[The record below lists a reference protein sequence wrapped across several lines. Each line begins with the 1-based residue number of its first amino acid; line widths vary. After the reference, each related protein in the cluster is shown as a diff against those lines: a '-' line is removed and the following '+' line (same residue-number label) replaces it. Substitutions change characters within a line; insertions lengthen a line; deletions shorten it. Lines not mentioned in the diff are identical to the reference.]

1 MHINKVA
8 KELRLVEHAKG
19 ELTNILDA
27 IPALIALID
36 KNHTIVRLNKA
47 MADVFGVHPRQLVGK
62 KCFELCHKEKKIPPS
77 CPHKK
82 VLEKGMASTSEIYEE
97 NLGGYVEVT
106 ATPYRDPDGSI
117 IGSVHVVKNIN
128 ERKRAKEEK
137 EEIMRQLL
145 NAQKLEEVGRLAAG
159 IAHEINTPSQY
170 VASNLEFLKESFKDI
185 SELVDRCSALLKGL
199 ERGQVDQN
207 LVGETT
213 HVLEDVD
220 WDYLKEELPEAIDQA
235 QEGIQRVSKIVR
247 AMKEFSHPG
256 PKEKILQDLNK
267 IIETTV
273 TVSKNEWKYVA
284 DVQLD
289 LDQGLPPTYCLGDEI
304 GQVILNMIVNAAHAI
319 SESLGE
325 NPEQKKGLIKIS
337 SQKNGDFVEIG
348 IRDNGNGIP
357 EQIQGRIFD
366 PFFTTKKAG
375 KGTGQGLAI
384 AKRIVEDNHGGS
396 MSFSS
401 RPGKGTL
408 FLISIPFGAKK
419 SEEKV

>member
-337 SQKNGDFVEIG
+337 SSTFGVNFSENV
-348 IRDNGNGIP
+348 RDNIL
-357 EQIQGRIFD
+357 
-366 PFFTTKKAG
+366 K
-375 KGTGQGLAI
+375 
-384 AKRIVEDNHGGS
+384 
-396 MSFSS
+396 
-401 RPGKGTL
+401 
-408 FLISIPFGAKK
+408 
-419 SEEKV
+419 